1 MYYYIIF
8 TNQIEVSTTH
18 LQQFRMADTLI
29 PRMEIVAASFNHHA
43 LCTATATAQV
53 RVSLDTVN
61 ASFKIQKSNIQQS
74 HDLCT

>member
-53 RVSLDTVN
+53 RVSLDTER
-61 ASFKIQKSNIQQS
+61 FIQNSEIKYS
-74 HDLCT
+74 TVT